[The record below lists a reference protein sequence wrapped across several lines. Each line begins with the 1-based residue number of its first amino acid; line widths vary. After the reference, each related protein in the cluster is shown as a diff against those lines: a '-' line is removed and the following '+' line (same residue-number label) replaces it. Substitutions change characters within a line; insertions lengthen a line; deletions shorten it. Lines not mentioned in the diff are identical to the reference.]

1 MANSNIP
8 VLNAVL
14 LQDFSDSLGVTGRA
28 IVRGASKALAVARQ
42 LDWKGGES
50 RQIGIVVT
58 SQNRKVQLSYMIT
71 YDFKS

>member
-1 MANSNIP
+1 MVNSNIP

-14 LQDFSDSLGVTGRA
+14 LQEFSDSLGVTGRA
-28 IVRGASKALAVARQ
+28 ILSGASKALAVARQ
-42 LDWKGGES
+42 LDWRGGES

-58 SQNRKVQLSYMIT
+58 SAGHKVHLSYMIT